1 MKHGF
6 VRVGCYSPEVTVADC
21 KKNAEAII
29 EAVKCASEK
38 EISLLVLPELC
49 ITGYTCSDLFLQKP
63 LLNSAVAALI
73 DIAQKTAPY
82 NVLFAV
88 GLPMVYNSS
97 VFNCAAWIHR
107 GKILA
112 FIPKTHIPNYSEFY
126 EARHFTSARVLE
138 GRCDLRID
146 LAPSYTDIP
155 FGTDIVIQDRVRR
168 SFTLATEICEDLWVN
183 NNPSVYHAQAGAAV
197 IVNLSASNEVVGKK
211 EYRSLL
217 VQAQSGRLACAYLY
231 ADAGPG
237 ESTTDLIF
245 ASHNL
250 IAENGKLLA
259 ESERFGNG
267 FIFTEIDL
275 DRIWT
280 ERRRQTTFTP
290 SNIEYTKIFVDLL
303 VEKPSFTLTRA
314 VSKTPFVPSEDSERE
329 NRCEEIIQMQSHSLA
344 KRLKHTGCKTAVI
357 GLSGGLDS
365 TLAFLAAYDAFS
377 ILGLNHDGL
386 YAVTMPCFGTTDRTY
401 NNAVKLAHS
410 LKTGFKEINI
420 EKSVLQHF
428 NDIGHDVSKHDVVF
442 ENSQARE
449 RTQVLMDIANQV
461 NGLVIGTGDL
471 SELALGWATYNGDHM
486 SMYGVNSSIPK
497 TLVRYLVKHKALE
510 FAKLHTPEA
519 DTISNTLTDILN
531 TPVSPELL
539 PPVDGNIAQKTEEI
553 VGPYELHD
561 FFLYYV
567 IRWGYTPGKI
577 LYLAEQAFK
586 PDVKD
591 AEYSRKEII
600 SWLKNFYKRFFSQ
613 QFKRSCLPD
622 GAKVGTVSLSPR
634 GDWRMPSDAS
644 ASLWLSELEKLT

>member
-1 MKHGF
+1 MSCRGF
-6 VRVGCYSPEVTVADC
+6 VRAGCFSPEVTVADC
-21 KKNAEAII
+21 RKNADAII
-29 EAVKCASEK
+29 AAVGKASQK
-38 EISLLVLPELC
+38 EVDLLVFPELC
-49 ITGYTCSDLFLQKP
+49 VTGYTCSDLFLQKP
-63 LLNSAVAALI
+63 LLNAASASVI

-88 GLPMVYNSS
+88 GLPIVYNSS

-112 FIPKTHIPNYSEFY
+112 FIPKTYIPTYGEFY
-126 EARHFTSARVLE
+126 EGRHFTSAKILE
-138 GRCDLRID
+138 GRCDLRLD
-146 LAPSYTDIP
+146 LAPNYTDIP
-155 FGTDIVIQDRVRR
+155 FGTDVIIQDRVRR
-168 SFTLATEICEDLWVN
+168 SFTVASEICEDLWVSL
-183 NNPSVYHAQAGAAV
+183 NPSVSHAQAGAAV

-245 ASHNL
+245 ASHNI
-250 IAENGKLLA
+250 IAENGRILA
-259 ESERFGNG
+259 QSERFNEG
-267 FIFTEIDL
+267 FIYTEIDL

-290 SNIEYTKIFVDLL
+290 SNSEYTKIFVDLL
-303 VEKPSFTLTRA
+303 VEKPSFDLSRA
-314 VSKTPFVPSEDSERE
+314 VSKTPFVPSEDSEIE
-329 NRCEEIIQMQSHSLA
+329 NRCEEIMKMQSHALA
-344 KRLKHTGCKTAVI
+344 KRLKHTGCKTAVV

-365 TLAFLAAYDAFS
+365 TLALLVAYEAFS
-377 ILGLNHDGL
+377 ILGLSHEGL
-386 YAVTMPCFGTTDRTY
+386 LAVTMPCFGTTDRTY
-401 NNAVKLAHS
+401 NNAVKLAQS
-410 LKTGFKEINI
+410 LKTGFREITI

-428 NDIGHDVSKHDVVF
+428 ADIGHDSKIHNVVF

-449 RTQVLMDIANQV
+449 RTQILMDIANQV
-461 NGLVIGTGDL
+461 NGLAIGTGDL

-486 SMYGVNSSIPK
+486 SMYGVNASIPK
-497 TLVRYLVKHKALE
+497 TLVRYLVKHKAYE
-510 FAKLHTPEA
+510 FKQKQTPESSVIF
-519 DTISNTLTDILN
+519 DTLIDILH

-539 PPVDGNIAQKTEEI
+539 PPVDGKIAQKTEEI

-567 IRWGYTPGKI
+567 VRWGYTPGKI

-586 PDVKD
+586 PEAKD
-591 AEYSRKEII
+591 APYSRKEILF
-600 SWLKNFYKRFFSQ
+600 WLKNFYSRFFAQ

-644 ASLWLSELEKLT
+644 ASLWLEEVNSL